1 MAVRYGFF
9 NSVNGDRLYN
19 ADDMSHYFKGLVSD
33 GVYENVGDKLIV
45 TAGTGMK
52 VVVGTGRALID
63 CRWVEND
70 SPLEITL
77 NAADENNART
87 DYIVVVLNLNGGSRS
102 ITIYATDTLPTVTDY
117 VKYLVLAE
125 VKVNAG
131 VTSIAQINISDKR
144 GTSRCPYVTGLIRQ
158 VDTSQLFAQW
168 QTAME
173 EKYAEF
179 ELWFTHLTQEL
190 LVDTYIEKYQNSYLT
205 TSSMSTYQVGIAD
218 YKPRKDILF
227 VYLDGVT
234 LVEGVDYTIYGGNNG
249 FPDMNGDGIFDD
261 TDLDII
267 HDAFGNISVG
277 LPSGL
282 TAEQERKLDVNNDG
296 FINGDDMV
304 WILLFK
310 DALDSE
316 LYENSAAG
324 WVQFLTDHDLYNI
337 VIDPTGSPYRAG
349 SRITFVV
356 LKSRIGSSTDQ
367 GILNRLATIVDVE

>member
-102 ITIYATDTLPTVTDY
+102 ITIYATDTLPAVTDY

-168 QTAME
+168 QAAME

-261 TDLDII
+261 IDLDII
-267 HDAFGNISVG
+267 HDAFDNISVG